1 MFHEDIFKTVWGNG
15 GSVASRNL
23 WYLLTKWRFH
33 VQVRNVLN
41 LHVQIEKALWQR
53 PWRQQWPSCTC
64 CKIWRCTSATLCF
77 LFLCLRD
84 RKMGACSPG
93 VLLHHLSRVQSGRLF
108 SAFVNII
115 AIILIVFSN
124 IFIILIIAMFLT
136 KHKEWLQSFWL
147 PRRQLLDRVQ
157 LQCGLET

>member
-1 MFHEDIFKTVWGNG
+1 MNAPSADVECLELARADRESSLATALETTMAF
-15 GSVASRNL
+15 
-23 WYLLTKWRFH
+23 
-33 VQVRNVLN
+33 
-41 LHVQIEKALWQR
+41 LHL
-53 PWRQQWPSCTC
+53 RQDLE
-64 CKIWRCTSATLCF
+64 ICTSATLCF

-93 VLLHHLSRVQSGRLF
+93 VLLLHLSRVQSGRLF

-115 AIILIVFSN
+115 TNIIITIIVFSN

-157 LQCGLET
+157 KPSSIQFYHSLRLGWGSLL